1 MTRPLDEE
9 QGAPSLAWPLHR
21 YTRPLRHDRWFL
33 VAAVMCAV
41 AIVGRAWQHEWFLVL
56 ISPSVFWVLG
66 GLRHVIAAF
75 RAGYSEEGDGA
86 GGRGTDR

>member
-1 MTRPLDEE
+1 
-9 QGAPSLAWPLHR
+9 
-21 YTRPLRHDRWFL
+21 
-33 VAAVMCAV
+33 MCAV